1 MTSPTVFLTLR
12 ISVSHGPVVYTQ
24 NVSTNFSYQGRIL
37 YLDFVF
43 VSHREKRKWRLVRLW
58 FSARTN
64 QTVVTFPRSTGSFFF
79 LFSFLAFFFLFLYTL
94 TPSTFLFFLLL
105 AGMCLALTLSL
116 KLVWSRTREY
126 ARVVVSVGRSILMD
140 EQS

>member
-1 MTSPTVFLTLR
+1 MTSPTVFLALR

-79 LFSFLAFFFLFLYTL
+79 LFSFLAFFLLVPLYTY
-94 TPSTFLFFLLL
+94 
-105 AGMCLALTLSL
+105 TLNIFVL
-116 KLVWSRTREY
+116 PV
-126 ARVVVSVGRSILMD
+126 VGRYVLSSHALIEISLV
-140 EQS
+140 ENKRIRPCCCVCRSFNSHG